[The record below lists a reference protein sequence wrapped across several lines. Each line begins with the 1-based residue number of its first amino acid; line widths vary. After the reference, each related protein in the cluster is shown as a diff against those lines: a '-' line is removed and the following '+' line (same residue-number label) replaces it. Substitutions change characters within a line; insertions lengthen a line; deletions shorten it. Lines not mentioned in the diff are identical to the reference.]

1 MTIERA
7 NLHKLGG
14 NTARALNALMAA
26 AFLATAA
33 FSAPTAQAAVPM
45 GFNPAAT
52 EVLINRPGSGA
63 EIILARAPSV
73 SSLIRQNMRIY
84 GCVGWQIGRLENI
97 RKYGID
103 IGMGPCRRVGP
114 IVF

>member
-1 MTIERA
+1 MQ
-7 NLHKLGG
+7 L
-14 NTARALNALMAA
+14 NTFKNNGKAASALNVLMAV

-33 FSAPTAQAAVPM
+33 VAAPPAQAAVPI

-52 EVLINRPGSGA
+52 EVLINRPGTTA

-73 SSLIRQNMRIY
+73 ASLIRQNMRIY